1 MSIAIGTSF
10 RLMVDAFTSDG
21 IFYTILKKPA
31 L

>member
-10 RLMVDAFTSDG
+10 PLVVDAFTPDG
-21 IFYTILKKPA
+21 IFYTILKKPS